1 MEEFSNKVA
10 FITGAGAGFGK
21 AFSHA
26 LADQGA
32 SVVLADIDCEA
43 ARRVADAIISKGG
56 KAISVACDVA
66 DEEGV
71 KKAVSKAEE
80 AFGGIDILI
89 NNAGLH
95 SAEYNK
101 PIEELGMAK
110 INRLF
115 AVNVM
120 GAIHCAVACR
130 PSMRA
135 RGGGVIVN
143 LASLAAYLNS
153 TIYGVS
159 KLAVRGLTI
168 NLATEF
174 ADDGIRVNAIA
185 PGLVAT
191 ETLKRE
197 MPELFEQFAKAQ
209 LVHRNGEVGDIVEA
223 MLYLCS
229 PRSAFV
235 SGETLKVAGG
245 YAMQI

>member
-1 MEEFSNKVA
+1 MGEFAEKVA
-10 FITGAGAGFGK
+10 FVTGAGAGFGE

-26 LADQGA
+26 LSAQGA
-32 SVVLADIDCEA
+32 SVVLADIDGDA
-43 ARRVADAIISKGG
+43 ASRVAAAIVSKGG
-56 KAISVACDVA
+56 QALGVVCDVA
-66 DEEGV
+66 DEASV
-71 KKAVSKAEE
+71 ADAVSKATE
-80 AFGGIDILI
+80 AFGGVDILI

-95 SAEYNK
+95 SAEYNQ
-101 PIEELGMAK
+101 PIAALGMEK

-120 GAIHCAVACR
+120 GGIHCAMACR
-130 PSMRA
+130 ASMRA
-135 RGGGVIVN
+135 RGGGVILN

-159 KLAVRGLTI
+159 KLAVRGLTV
-168 NLATEF
+168 NLATELS
-174 ADDGIRVNAIA
+174 ADNIRVNAIA

-191 ETLKRE
+191 ETLQRE
-197 MPELFEQFAKAQ
+197 MPELFERFAKTQ
-209 LVHRNGEVGDIVEA
+209 LVHRNGQVDDIVEA

-229 PRSAFV
+229 TRSSFV